1 MKAIAFYQNLAV
13 SDPNALIDIE
23 LPAPIPGPRDLRVR
37 IEAVSVNPVDVKV
50 RQNMAPPAGEAKIL
64 GWDASGI
71 VEQIGAEVTLFQPG
85 DRVWYAGSLL
95 RQGSNSELHLVD
107 ERLVGKMPTSL
118 SFAEAAALPLTAI
131 TAWEL
136 LFDRL
141 QIPEGR
147 ERTGETVL
155 IIGAAGGVGSIL
167 IQLARQLTGLTV
179 IGSASRPETSAWIT
193 SLGADYVIDHSK
205 SLREELQRIGIDE
218 VGIVISLNHTDQ
230 HFSEIVEV
238 LRPQGRLALI
248 DDPELFDVRELKR
261 KSISLHWELMFTRSM
276 YGTKDQ
282 IKQHALLNRVADLVD
297 LGIIRSTLNTN
308 FGTINAH
315 NLKLAHA
322 HIETNTARGK
332 IVLSGF

>member
-1 MKAIAFYQNLAV
+1 MKAIAFYKNLPV
-13 SDPNALIDIE
+13 SHPDALIDIE
-23 LPAPIPGPRDLRVR
+23 LPDPTPGPRDLQVR

-50 RQNMAPPAGEAKIL
+50 RQNMAPDEGQPKIL
-64 GWDASGI
+64 GWDACGI
-71 VEQIGAEVTLFQPG
+71 VEQIGTEVTLFKTG

-107 ERLVGKMPTSL
+107 ERLVGKMPVSL
-118 SFAEAAALPLTAI
+118 SFSEAAALPLTAI

-141 QIPEGR
+141 QIPQSR
-147 ERTGETVL
+147 ERSDETVL

-179 IGSASRPETSAWIT
+179 IGSASRPETAEWIT

-205 SLREELQRIGIDE
+205 SLKEELLRIGVPE
-218 VGIVISLNHTDQ
+218 VSIVISLNHTDA
-230 HFSEIVEV
+230 HFSDIVEV
-238 LRPQGRLALI
+238 LQPQGRLALI
-248 DDPELFDVRELKR
+248 DDPAMFDVRELKR

-276 YGTKDQ
+276 YNTKDQ
-282 IKQHALLNRVADLVD
+282 IKQHELLNRVADLVD
-297 LGIIRSTLNTN
+297 QGIIRTTLNTN
-308 FGTINAH
+308 FGAINAT

-322 HIETNTARGK
+322 HIETNTALGK